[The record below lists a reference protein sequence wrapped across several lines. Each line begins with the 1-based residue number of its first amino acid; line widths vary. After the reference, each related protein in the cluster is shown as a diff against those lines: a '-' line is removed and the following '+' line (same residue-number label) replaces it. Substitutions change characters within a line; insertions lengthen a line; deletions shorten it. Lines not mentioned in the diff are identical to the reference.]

1 MNTNANSPLNSSS
14 VIPTSSLGMIIQRG
28 GEELILEKVSDRFT
42 VRSNADI
49 PIKQLARNFLG
60 SWRSTIP
67 TSRLQLFRVAPSNL
81 EMAMSQARSSENVA
95 FASHV
100 YQIKG
105 NSGNKVYLSDQI
117 TIEFASWVDSLRINA
132 TAAKFG
138 LVLNK
143 TVNDLPNTFVF
154 FVGKQA
160 TQNPIKIANRL
171 QSQPEVIT
179 SEPNI
184 IIHQE
189 THYKPRDPLYFQQ
202 WYLNHN
208 GGNQLANGSHISIEK
223 AWDITRGVRSV
234 IVAVVDD
241 SFDLNHPDF
250 MGSGKIVAPLDLKD
264 KDFLQIPT
272 QKQPSHGSACARI
285 AIAEENGTGIA
296 GVAPGCAFM
305 PILTSGFL
313 DDESVETIFDWAI
326 QKGASVI
333 SCSWG
338 ASAVYFPLSLRQRAA
353 ITRAATKG
361 RNGKG
366 CVILF
371 AAGNANRPIHGT
383 VSERGWV
390 KNIVAGE
397 TKWLNGFAVHPD
409 AIAVAAS
416 TSLNKKAAYSNW
428 GNNISVCAPSNNA
441 QPGIWFEQ
449 TGFVNTQPAIP
460 ASLSGRGMFTTDRKA
475 ASGYSK
481 DNFTPY
487 FGGTSSAT
495 PVVAGVVGLILSAN
509 PDLTTQQVKRILEET
524 ADKIVDLEP
533 DPQLGLRYGSYD
545 DKGHSPWFGYGKV
558 NALSAVKA
566 AQKLKANIAI
576 ATKNVE
582 GHNNAILCIPD
593 DDKQGIKSGIVI
605 SESSF
610 VKDIQVCVNIT
621 HEFLSDL
628 EIYLIAPNNQRVLL
642 QSRTLG
648 RRKELQTTYCVQTH
662 PVLKNLLNHSAKG
675 LWQLWVIDTSPQ
687 DVGKLKNWELA
698 LTVNSEQ

>member
-1 MNTNANSPLNSSS
+1 
-14 VIPTSSLGMIIQRG
+14 
-28 GEELILEKVSDRFT
+28 
-42 VRSNADI
+42 
-49 PIKQLARNFLG
+49 
-60 SWRSTIP
+60 
-67 TSRLQLFRVAPSNL
+67 
-81 EMAMSQARSSENVA
+81 ARSSENVA

-117 TIEFASWVDSLRINA
+117 TIEFASWVDSPRINA

-138 LVLNK
+138 LVLYK
-143 TVNDLPNTFVF
+143 TVDGLPNTFVF
-154 FVGKQA
+154 LVGKQA

-171 QSQPEVIT
+171 QGNPEVIA

-264 KDFLQIPT
+264 KDFLPIPT
-272 QKQPSHGSACARI
+272 QKQPSHGTACAGI

-305 PILTSGFL
+305 PIRTSGFL

-338 ASAVYFPLSLRQRAA
+338 ASAVYYPLSLRQRAA

-371 AAGNANRPIHGT
+371 AAGNANRPIDGT
-383 VSERGWV
+383 VCERGWV
-390 KNIVAGE
+390 KNIVAGQ

-416 TSLNKKAAYSNW
+416 TSLNTKAAYSNW

-441 QPGIWFEQ
+441 QPGMWFEQ
-449 TGFVNTQPAIP
+449 TGFVHTQPAIT
-460 ASLSGRGMFTTDRKA
+460 ASLSGLRMFTTDQLG
-475 ASGYSK
+475 ASGYTK
-481 DNFTPY
+481 GDFTPY

-545 DKGHSPWFGYGKV
+545 DIGHSPWFGYGKV

-566 AQKLKANIAI
+566 AQKLQANTAI

-582 GHNNAILCIPD
+582 GRNNAILSIPD
-593 DDKQGIKSGIVI
+593 DDKQGIKSGIAI
-605 SESSF
+605 SDSSF
-610 VKDIQVCVNIT
+610 VKDIQVSVNIT

-648 RRKELQTTYCVQTH
+648 CRKDLLTTYSVQTH
-662 PVLKNLLNHSAKG
+662 PALKNLLNHSAKG

>member
-1 MNTNANSPLNSSS
+1 MNMSANSPLNSDS

-28 GEELILEKVSDRFT
+28 GEELILEKVPDRFT
-42 VRSNADI
+42 VRSNTKI
-49 PIKQLARNFLG
+49 SVKQLAQEFLG
-60 SWRSTIP
+60 SWCNTIP
-67 TSRLQLFRVAPSNL
+67 NSRLELFRVAPSKL
-81 EMAMSQARSSENVA
+81 EMAMSQARSSPSVA
-95 FASHV
+95 FVSHV

-105 NSGNKVYLSDQI
+105 NPGTKVYLSDQI
-117 TIEFASWVDSLRINA
+117 TIEFASWVDSARIK
-132 TAAKFG
+132 TIAAKFG
-138 LVLNK
+138 LVHYK
-143 TVNDLPNTFVF
+143 AVDGLPNTFVF

-171 QSQPEVIT
+171 QGNPSVVA

-184 IIHQE
+184 VIQTE
-189 THYKPRDPLYFQQ
+189 PHYKPRDPLYFQQ

-208 GGNQLANGSHISIEK
+208 GGNQLANGSHIWVEK
-223 AWDITRGVRSV
+223 AWDITRGLRSV

-264 KDFLQIPT
+264 KDFLPLPT
-272 QKQPSHGSACARI
+272 QKQPSHGTACAGI

-305 PILTSGFL
+305 PIRTSGFL
-313 DDESVETIFDWAI
+313 DDESIEAIFDWAI
-326 QKGASVI
+326 EKGASVI

-371 AAGNANRPIHGT
+371 AAGNANRPINGAIN
-383 VSERGWV
+383 ERGWV
-390 KNIVAGE
+390 KQVVRGM
-397 TKWLNGFAVHPD
+397 THWLSGFAVHPD
-409 AIAVAAS
+409 VITVAAS

-449 TGFVNTQPAIP
+449 TGFIYTQPTIAT
-460 ASLSGRGMFTTDRKA
+460 SLSGQGMFTTDQLGA
-475 ASGYSK
+475 AGYTK
-481 DNFTPY
+481 GDFTPY

-495 PVVAGVVGLILSAN
+495 PVVAGVAALILSAN
-509 PDLTTQQVKRILEET
+509 PDLSARQVKRILEET

-533 DPQLGLRYGSYD
+533 DAQLGLRYGSYD
-545 DKGHSPWFGYGKV
+545 DKGHSKWFGYGKV

-566 AQKLKANIAI
+566 AQQLQAS
-576 ATKNVE
+576 ATVATRFI
-582 GHNNAILCIPD
+582 GGRNNAILSIPD
-593 DDKQGIKSGIVI
+593 NSKQGIKSGIII
-605 SESSF
+605 SNSSF
-610 VKDIQVCVNIT
+610 VRDIQVSVNIT

-648 RRKELQTTYCVQTH
+648 RRKELQTTYSVQTH
-662 PVLKNLLNHSAKG
+662 PVLKNLLNQSAKG
-675 LWQLWVIDTSPQ
+675 RWQLWIIDTAPQ
-687 DVGKLKNWELA
+687 DVGKLKNWELTLGA
-698 LTVNSEQ
+698 